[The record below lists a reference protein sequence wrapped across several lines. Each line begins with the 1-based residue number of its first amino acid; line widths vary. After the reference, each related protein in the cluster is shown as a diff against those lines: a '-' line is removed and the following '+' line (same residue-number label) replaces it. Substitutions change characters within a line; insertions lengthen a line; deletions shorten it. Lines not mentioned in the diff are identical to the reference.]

1 MAAVYI
7 CLKPFVPSLV
17 VMGGSWYP
25 YLVGAI
31 FGHIG
36 TIIGWA
42 FSSLIEAFTKS
53 QSPSKFGW
61 LSSFDPFTDK
71 GDYWS
76 HTQTLSTTS
85 TTSVILNRTW
95 KWFDSESSGGPNSNG
110 VSIELFLILALL
122 SWGVSGVLVVILWR
136 RQFAHLSETTPPSPT
151 LRELAQSQL
160 AELRLRRHGLSQ
172 SGSPIRV

>member
-1 MAAVYI
+1 MAAVNI

-31 FGHIG
+31 FGHVG
-36 TIIGWA
+36 TLLGWA

-53 QSPSKFGW
+53 QSPNKFDW
-61 LSSFDPFTDK
+61 LSSNSPFTDK

-85 TTSVILNRTW
+85 TTSSIIHRTW

-110 VSIELFLILALL
+110 VDVEWFLILALL
-122 SWGVSGVLVVILWR
+122 SWGISGVLVLVLWR
-136 RQFAHLSETTPPSPT
+136 RQFAPSPEATPPSPT